1 MNTRTSLLLAAG
13 LLTAALSPLS
23 AASFS
28 SGSNGSYGDLIVPN
42 NTTIDLD
49 VPPDGVFHCGALSIG
64 SGSRVRLRP
73 NALNTP
79 VYFLCTTNVTINGI
93 LDANGQNNSGAV
105 PGRGG
110 PGGFNGGFGGFGAT
124 APLNRGGDGLGPGRG
139 LNENNQRAAAHATA
153 AASNNRTYGN
163 VLIVPMIGGS
173 GSAGVNGNPGN
184 GGGGGGGAI
193 LVASD
198 TQIVINGSI
207 EAYGGWAPNG
217 GGSGGAVRLVSPT
230 GGGNGSINVVGQA
243 SGGDGRIRIDT
254 ENNLAFRNLNLQGA
268 ATRGNRMFVFPAN
281 VPALHIVQAAGQN
294 IPVGNANAVSIEL
307 PAGSPA
313 TQTVRVRGVG
323 FSQNVQVQ
331 IVATPEHSASVS
343 QTVELNATANPAEVE
358 AQFDLPAGQQI
369 TIEARVL

>member
-1 MNTRTSLLLAAG
+1 MNTRTSILLAAG

-28 SGSNGSYGDLIVPN
+28 SGSNGSYGDLVVPN
-42 NTTIDLD
+42 NTTVELD
-49 VPPDGVFHCGALSIG
+49 VPPDGIFHCGALTIG
-64 SGSRVRLRP
+64 SGGRLRLRP
-73 NALNTP
+73 NSLNTP
-79 VYFLCTTNVTINGI
+79 VYFLCTTNVTISGV
-93 LDANGQNNSGAV
+93 LDASGQNNSGAV
-105 PGRGG
+105 PGRAG
-110 PGGFNGGFGGFGAT
+110 PGGFNGGFGGFGNS
-124 APLNRGGDGLGPGRG
+124 APLNRGGDGLGPGGGR
-139 LNENNQRAAAHATA
+139 NEDNQRAAAYASA
-153 AASNNRTYGN
+153 AAGNTRTYGN

-173 GSAGVNGNPGN
+173 GSAGGNGNPGS
-184 GGGGGGGAI
+184 GGAGGGGAI
-193 LVASD
+193 LIASD

-217 GGSGGAVRLVSPT
+217 GASGGAVRLISPT
-230 GGGNGSINVVGQA
+230 GGGNGNINVGGQA
-243 SGGDGRIRIDT
+243 GGAQGRIRIDT

-281 VPALHIVQAAGQN
+281 LPTLHIVQAAGQN
-294 IPVGNANAVSIEL
+294 IPVGTANAVSIEL

-331 IVATPEHSASVS
+331 IVATPEHSASVT
-343 QTVELNATANPAEVE
+343 QTVELNAAANPAEVE

-369 TIEARVL
+369 VIEARVL